1 MDDDAVPSPVA
12 PLASAVDPKAQ
23 LIDLLGISA
32 HLTGSGEASLKLA
45 YQKYKGF
52 LAARQTLNDMVEDR
66 TWPIKRPTQTELIK
80 LFVSKSFF
88 HSHYK
93 CHFPKVND
101 YPLMKAWLEEES
113 ESSDVD
119 VWGVQKANYGFS
131 DLKDWLDNGGTL
143 ELDDEEEEFERY
155 KVVKKGKGKGR
166 EKDLEKK
173 KEKGKGKGKEKEKE
187 KGHKKKESSKRAK

>member
-1 MDDDAVPSPVA
+1 M
-12 PLASAVDPKAQ
+12 
-23 LIDLLGISA
+23 
-32 HLTGSGEASLKLA
+32 
-45 YQKYKGF
+45 
-52 LAARQTLNDMVEDR
+52 
-66 TWPIKRPTQTELIK
+66 
-80 LFVSKSFF
+80 
-88 HSHYK
+88 
-93 CHFPKVND
+93 ND